1 MTVVGFI
8 PLYIFAKAHTIEQS
22 WKILFY
28 KSYIL
33 ITKEKDGIFYFFFD
47 AVSILYNPV
56 CLPIPPYL
64 TFHV

>member
-8 PLYIFAKAHTIEQS
+8 PLYIFTKAHTIEQS

-28 KSYIL
+28 VSYIL
-33 ITKEKDGIFYFFFD
+33 ITKEKHGIFFFFD
-47 AVSILYNPV
+47 VISFLYNPV
-56 CLPIPPYL
+56 CLPIPTYI